1 MLQTAEGTI
10 GGKHFRPLD
19 HDLARLRDLILVMGG
34 WVERAIR
41 DAIRA
46 LIECDEELARLT
58 IERDGEI
65 NRMEIETDTFARTTI
80 IRRQP
85 VGSDLRAITGAL
97 KIVTDLERIGDR
109 AAEIC
114 RQSLEMEVRT
124 RKFENYLEV
133 MADHVRRQVT
143 QALDAYSSRDH
154 RRALTVID
162 LDKHVDTLCRNYERN
177 MLTVIMEDQRLIT
190 PALAL
195 MNVAQALERISDHAT
210 NICEMVIYIHLG
222 HDIRHVSQEEALKM
236 LDLKEGEWSPPTS
249 W

>member
-1 MLQTAEGTI
+1 MMTGLAGLRRTQRQFDI
-10 GGKHFRPLD
+10 
-19 HDLARLRDLILVMGG
+19 DLADLRDRILIMGG

-41 DAIRA
+41 DAIKA
-46 LIECDEELARLT
+46 LISCDEELARLT
-58 IERDGEI
+58 IERDAEI
-65 NRMEIETDTFARTTI
+65 NKMEVETDQFSRTTI

-85 VGSDLRAITGAL
+85 VGSDLRAIMGAI
-97 KIVTDLERIGDR
+97 KIVTDLERIGDL
-109 AAEIC
+109 AVDIC
-114 RQSLEMEVRT
+114 KQMLSMERRT

-143 QALDAYSSRDH
+143 KALDAYSSHDYH
-154 RRALTVID
+154 RALTVID
-162 LDKHVDTLCRNYERN
+162 LDQHVDTLCRNYERN
-177 MLTVIMEDQRLIT
+177 MLTVIMEDSALIT

-222 HDIRHVSQEEALKM
+222 HDIRHTTQEEALKM
-236 LDLKEGEWSPPTS
+236 LDLKEGEWTPPTT